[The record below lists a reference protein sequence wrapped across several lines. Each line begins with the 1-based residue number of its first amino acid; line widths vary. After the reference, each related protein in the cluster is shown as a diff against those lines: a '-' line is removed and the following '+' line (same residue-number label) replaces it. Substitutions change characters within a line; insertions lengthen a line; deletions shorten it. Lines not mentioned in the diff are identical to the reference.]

1 MTSESL
7 FDNTITNN
15 ESSEPVTLPVS
26 GAPTATA
33 SASSSEELIPSDV
46 NFGNTLITYRVLV
59 SRREAGAII
68 GRNGDNIAQIR
79 DSTDIKAAVSK
90 VVDGCMDRILTVT
103 GIIDKVSHALVA
115 FASSVTEANT
125 ATVRDAKENNADPT
139 PMIAYNFFPLRALN
153 PPPPYDDE
161 AFSKT
166 LSLRLL
172 VPHSQMGTLIGKG
185 GARIKFIQET
195 FNVRMVASKEYLKN
209 STERVVEIQGF
220 KENVEDALSAI
231 SKCLLR
237 DYHGVATTLFYVP
250 SPRQGPSRGGPNSR
264 PPRNGNGGREITETV
279 RFPGDYVGALI
290 GKKGSRIQEVRRSTS
305 CSVNI
310 DPDDDE
316 NGDRIFTLTGN
327 RANID
332 RALSYLQSFY
342 EKEQHKRAHEDSE

>member
-7 FDNTITNN
+7 FDNTITN
-15 ESSEPVTLPVS
+15 ESSEPVS
-26 GAPTATA
+26 AP
-33 SASSSEELIPSDV
+33 SAPSPSSEELIPSDV

-115 FASSVTEANT
+115 FASSVTDANT
-125 ATVRDAKENNADPT
+125 ATVREAKDNNADPT

-172 VPHSQMGTLIGKG
+172 VPHSQMGTLIGKA

-250 SPRQGPSRGGPNSR
+250 SPRQGPSRGPNSR